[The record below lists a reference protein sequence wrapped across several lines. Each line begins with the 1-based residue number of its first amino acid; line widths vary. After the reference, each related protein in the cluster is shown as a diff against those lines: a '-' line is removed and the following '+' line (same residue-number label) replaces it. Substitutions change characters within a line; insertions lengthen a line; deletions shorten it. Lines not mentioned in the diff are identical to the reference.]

1 MDLNFRVLKEP
12 RGFMRVLQFVFAI
25 FAFATTSGFGSATTF
40 KVSCG
45 PESEPPVTVNFQFG
59 YPFRMSYFPFEAPAK
74 CTAGHFV
81 GGWTT
86 VRLPF
91 NFASNA
97 EFFVATG
104 VLSFLYCVGILGIY
118 LFSNKMYIENQTV
131 PIIDLG
137 LSALL
142 ALFWFAGSSA
152 WAQGKSDVKYYTSL
166 PNFKNFVD
174 VCKMLSAAPKQPQ
187 VLPPSTFRSS
197 WASSM
202 SSSGWP
208 AAGSSSRRPPST
220 PSASLLLS
228 GAAGCPRSPSRTHS
242 TPHSHLPPSKAPPS
256 EPSTEPQPVK
266 FPTTTSGV
274 ALLLG

>member
-40 KVSCG
+40 KVSCSQ
-45 PESEPPVTVNFQFG
+45 ESPVTVNFQFG
-59 YPFRMSYFPFEAPAK
+59 YPFRMSYFPFKAPAK
-74 CTAGHFV
+74 CGHFAEE
-81 GGWTT
+81 WTT

-166 PNFKNFVD
+166 PNFKNFVN
-174 VCKMLSAAPKQPQ
+174 VCKDLDALCVSETTASFATLNVSLILGFFN
-187 VLPPSTFRSS
+187 VLL
-197 WASSM
+197 WV
-202 SSSGWP
+202 
-208 AAGSSSRRPPST
+208 
-220 PSASLLLS
+220 
-228 GAAGCPRSPSRTHS
+228 AGCWFVFKETSFHAQRQPPPVGGGGVPPFPQSNAQYPPQSP
-242 TPHSHLPPSKAPPS
+242 PPIQS
-256 EPSTEPQPVK
+256 
-266 FPTTTSGV
+266 PTFGTQY
-274 ALLLG
+274 

>member
-40 KVSCG
+40 KVSCQG

-174 VCKMLSAAPKQPQ
+174 VCNNAECSPETTASFATLNVSLILGFFN
-187 VLPPSTFRSS
+187 VLL
-197 WASSM
+197 WV
-202 SSSGWP
+202 
-208 AAGSSSRRPPST
+208 
-220 PSASLLLS
+220 
-228 GAAGCPRSPSRTHS
+228 AGCWFVFKETSFHAQRQPPPVGGGGVPPFPQSNAQYPPQSP
-242 TPHSHLPPSKAPPS
+242 PPIQS
-256 EPSTEPQPVK
+256 
-266 FPTTTSGV
+266 PTFGTQY
-274 ALLLG
+274 

>member
-1 MDLNFRVLKEP
+1 
-12 RGFMRVLQFVFAI
+12 MRVLQFVFAI

-40 KVSCG
+40 KVSCSQ
-45 PESEPPVTVNFQFG
+45 ESPVTVNFQFG
-59 YPFRMSYFPFEAPAK
+59 YPFRMSYFPFKAPAE
-74 CTAGHFV
+74 CPV
-81 GGWTT
+81 GKPVVWQA

-166 PNFKNFVD
+166 PNFKNFVN
-174 VCKMLSAAPKQPQ
+174 VCKDLDALCVSETTASFATLNVSLILGFFN
-187 VLPPSTFRSS
+187 VLL
-197 WASSM
+197 WV
-202 SSSGWP
+202 
-208 AAGSSSRRPPST
+208 
-220 PSASLLLS
+220 
-228 GAAGCPRSPSRTHS
+228 AGCWFVFKETSFHAQRQPPPVGGGGVPPFPQSNAQYPPQSP
-242 TPHSHLPPSKAPPS
+242 PPIQS
-256 EPSTEPQPVK
+256 
-266 FPTTTSGV
+266 PTFGTQY
-274 ALLLG
+274 

>member
-40 KVSCG
+40 KVS
-45 PESEPPVTVNFQFG
+45 PPVTVNFQFG
-59 YPFRMSYFPFEAPAK
+59 YPFRMSYFPFKAPAN
-74 CTAGHFV
+74 CPAGKSDD
-81 GGWTT
+81 WPT

-142 ALFWFAGSSA
+142 ALFWFAGSCA

-174 VCKMLSAAPKQPQ
+174 VCKYNEEACISETTASFATLNVSLILGFFN
-187 VLPPSTFRSS
+187 VLL
-197 WASSM
+197 WV
-202 SSSGWP
+202 
-208 AAGSSSRRPPST
+208 
-220 PSASLLLS
+220 
-228 GAAGCPRSPSRTHS
+228 AGCWFVFKETSFHTQRQPPPVGGVPPFPQSNAQYPPQSP
-242 TPHSHLPPSKAPPS
+242 PPIQS
-256 EPSTEPQPVK
+256 
-266 FPTTTSGV
+266 PTFGTQY
-274 ALLLG
+274 

>member
-40 KVSCG
+40 KVLC
-45 PESEPPVTVNFQFG
+45 PEAESPVTVNFQFG
-59 YPFRMSYFPFEAPAK
+59 YPFRMSYFPFKAPAK
-74 CTAGHFV
+74 CPAGDPKD
-81 GGWTT
+81 WPA

-142 ALFWFAGSSA
+142 ALFWFAGSCA

-174 VCKMLSAAPKQPQ
+174 VCKYDEKNVRTRNNRKFCHPQRFAHLGLLQCPPLGGRLLVRLQGDLLPRSAPT
-187 VLPPSTFRSS
+187 SSS
-197 WASSM
+197 WGRRGSPVPPVERAVPPTVTSPHPKPHLRNPVLS
-202 SSSGWP
+202 P
-208 AAGSSSRRPPST
+208 RLSSSRRQ
-220 PSASLLLS
+220 
-228 GAAGCPRSPSRTHS
+228 AA
-242 TPHSHLPPSKAPPS
+242 
-256 EPSTEPQPVK
+256 E
-266 FPTTTSGV
+266 
-274 ALLLG
+274 